1 MASKRTNV
9 QLELGRL
16 ERKIT
21 NFETQFQTREALKN
35 SNDQRNRRMQSM
47 IRSREEEL
55 QALIKETEL
64 LAKSE
69 SDALD
74 RLQAQRCKNKT
85 LEAAILDQV
94 YRSVACDQEGQA
106 IYRHIRQIEEASSQL
121 VSILL
126 VFFIFKPQRKLEE

>member
-1 MASKRTNV
+1 M
-9 QLELGRL
+9 ELGRL

-21 NFETQFQTREALKN
+21 NFERQSQSREAEKN
-35 SNDQRNRRMQSM
+35 SNEQRNRHVQSM
-47 IRSREEEL
+47 IRSRQQEL
-55 QALIKETEL
+55 QTLIKETEL

-74 RLQAQRCKNKT
+74 RLQGQRCKNKT
-85 LEAAILDQV
+85 LEEAILDQV

-121 VSILL
+121 VCL
-126 VFFIFKPQRKLEE
+126 P